1 MNSPIYIVQF
11 FAFFSKSTFYVLS
24 TSPRLVRF
32 LNSTIPWEHKIRTI
46 QGPPVFE
53 KKIQK
58 TKFTLK
64 KATFIACNALL
75 SL

>member
-1 MNSPIYIVQF
+1 MYSVLGL
-11 FAFFSKSTFYVLS
+11 LS

-32 LNSTIPWEHKIRTI
+32 LNSTISWVQKIRTI

-58 TKFTLK
+58 TLSLK